1 MDKSEKSFYVIIE
14 NKKRGKFSGA
24 GPIQVAK
31 KVASKKLKAGKE
43 MEFYLDEVAGKKKR
57 YGPYQAWKDKKTDKV
72 VVVKRIKVMKG
83 GLLSEND
90 KSKLR
95 VFFYNFNNHNKGRNM
110 NDVSS
115 KPNEFV
121 ISRLPFNEP
130 IIFFDP
136 QFDRGISYLYMFA
149 VFKELN
155 RNIYIMLYN
164 TNDYRNTEI
173 VSMTDFFLNHNKY
186 SRYFNAVGNG
196 RVGLIKKK
204 ILESFKSVDII
215 PSRTICE
222 EARKIYDML
231 YIPHTNIREQKV
243 LTYVPNYSHP
253 LIRKCVYPDLTFGIL
268 DEETRIRTL
277 EFPIPESNQKFLIL
291 KQTGL
296 SGMSVNEPVIYVRVP
311 VIGEIQRGGTLTVEQ
326 IDNYLKEINE
336 LIKKIEIR
344 NTLWSSRNF
353 LGSSMNNIK
362 LKTPSE
368 IKKINDDISLLERNI
383 MGYVLPNPQRIIS
396 KQDKELQI
404 IRLNELK
411 IIILEQKLQLQQI
424 QPQQQFRLNEQT
436 QQIKQLERQL
446 KNQEPH
452 FDYCIYTNPT
462 NRKELMI
469 KPHSG
474 TQSFYFYEEL
484 NDDNIKNVC
493 YILLSIPVEFV
504 RLERVR
510 RIANAIVSTP
520 PSIIVPEKIKT
531 REFQSN
537 I

>member
-1 MDKSEKSFYVIIE
+1 MNKSEKSYYAVIE
-14 NKKRGKFSGA
+14 NKKRGKFSGV

-31 KVASKKLKAGKE
+31 KVASKKLKSGKE
-43 MEFYLDEVAGKKKR
+43 IKFYLDEVGGKKKR
-57 YGPYQAWKDKKTDKV
+57 YGPYQARKDKKTDKV
-72 VVVKRIKVMKG
+72 VVVKGRKLMKG

-90 KSKLR
+90 KNKLR
-95 VFFYNFNNHNKGRNM
+95 VFFYNFNNNNEGRHV

-115 KPNEFV
+115 RPNEFP

-136 QFDRGISYLYMFA
+136 CFNREISYFYMFA

-155 RNIYIMLYN
+155 RNIYIMIYN
-164 TNDYRNTEI
+164 TDDYRNTEI

-186 SRYFNAVGNG
+186 SRYFNALGNG
-196 RVGLIKKK
+196 LSGLRKKT
-204 ILESFKSVDII
+204 ILESFKSFNII

-231 YIPHTNIREQKV
+231 YIHHTNIREQKV

-277 EFPIPESNQKFLIL
+277 DFPIPESNQKFLIL

-311 VIGEIQRGGTLTVEQ
+311 VIGEIQRRGTLTVEQ
-326 IDNYLKEINE
+326 IDNYLKKINE
-336 LIKKIEIR
+336 LIQKIEIR
-344 NTLWSSRNF
+344 NKLVNPRNF
-353 LGSSMNNIK
+353 LRSKSMNNIA
-362 LKTPSE
+362 LKTQSG

-383 MGYVLPNPQRIIS
+383 MDYELPNPQRIIS
-396 KQDKELQI
+396 KKDKELQI

-462 NRKELMI
+462 DRKNLMI
-469 KPHSG
+469 KHSG
-474 TQSFYFYEEL
+474 ITQSSHFSESF
-484 NDDNIKNVC
+484 NDVNIINVC

-510 RIANAIVSTP
+510 RIANAIVSL
-520 PSIIVPEKIKT
+520 PSNIVPVRITHQK
-531 REFQSN
+531 FQSN
-537 I
+537 L